1 MIKNKKEIQGNEVFA
16 QGLQSDIASEQ
27 LNDILGKDIV
37 SSDISQS
44 DESGEIRQSL
54 DFLEKEKESY
64 IHVDKEFGRFLSNYV
79 DIQQKKEEQKLHF
92 KDQFFWFVMISFF
105 ALMLTPFVLSISI
118 GRFSDITVIISFVTA
133 LIEVV
138 SAIIVLPKIIAKYL
152 FDPEEDKHL
161 IHIIRSMQQYNE
173 KKHRHID
180 KE

>member
-64 IHVDKEFGRFLSNYV
+64 IHVDKEFGRF
-79 DIQQKKEEQKLHF
+79 
-92 KDQFFWFVMISFF
+92 
-105 ALMLTPFVLSISI
+105 
-118 GRFSDITVIISFVTA
+118 SDISYYFFCDGINRSGICHYSF
-133 LIEVV
+133 
-138 SAIIVLPKIIAKYL
+138 AKDYREIL
-152 FDPEEDKHL
+152 V
-161 IHIIRSMQQYNE
+161 
-173 KKHRHID
+173 
-180 KE
+180 

>member
-1 MIKNKKEIQGNEVFA
+1 M
-16 QGLQSDIASEQ
+16 
-27 LNDILGKDIV
+27 
-37 SSDISQS
+37 
-44 DESGEIRQSL
+44 
-54 DFLEKEKESY
+54 
-64 IHVDKEFGRFLSNYV
+64 DKEFGRFLSNYV

-118 GRFSDITVIISFVTA
+118 GKFSDITVIISFVTA

-152 FDPEEDKHL
+152 FDSEEDRHL

>member
-1 MIKNKKEIQGNEVFA
+1 MIKNKKEIQSNEVFA

-92 KDQFFWFVMISFF
+92 KDQFFWFVM
-105 ALMLTPFVLSISI
+105 T
-118 GRFSDITVIISFVTA
+118 RF
-133 LIEVV
+133 L
-138 SAIIVLPKIIAKYL
+138 
-152 FDPEEDKHL
+152 
-161 IHIIRSMQQYNE
+161 R
-173 KKHRHID
+173 
-180 KE
+180 

>member
-1 MIKNKKEIQGNEVFA
+1 MIKNKKEIQSNEVFA

-79 DIQQKKEEQKLHF
+79 ISSRKKKSRNCILR
-92 KDQFFWFVMISFF
+92 ISFSG
-105 ALMLTPFVLSISI
+105 LS
-118 GRFSDITVIISFVTA
+118 
-133 LIEVV
+133 
-138 SAIIVLPKIIAKYL
+138 
-152 FDPEEDKHL
+152 
-161 IHIIRSMQQYNE
+161 
-173 KKHRHID
+173 
-180 KE
+180 

>member
-64 IHVDKEFGRFLSNYV
+64 IHVDKEFGRF
-79 DIQQKKEEQKLHF
+79 
-92 KDQFFWFVMISFF
+92 
-105 ALMLTPFVLSISI
+105 
-118 GRFSDITVIISFVTA
+118 SDITVIISFVTA

-152 FDPEEDKHL
+152 FDPEEDRHL